1 MIAILGGFDRN
12 RANDLYRIV
21 GEKFSALPGVQH
33 AGISATVPF
42 GISTVR
48 RTVLRSGLSPAP
60 DDKPATAAEGR
71 TFSPFWN
78 SVGADYFAAVG
89 LPLIRGRAFT
99 AAEAT
104 QPGGP
109 AVAVIDEVLAKKL
122 WPDSDALGQKIQF
135 PLRENA

>member
-12 RANDLYRIV
+12 RANDLYRVV
-21 GEKFSALPGVQH
+21 GEKLSALPGVQH

-48 RTVLRSGLSPAP
+48 RSVLRFGLSPAP

-71 TFSPFWN
+71 TFAPIWN
-78 SVGADYFAAVG
+78 SVGSDYFAAAG
-89 LPLIRGRAFT
+89 LPLLRGRTFT
-99 AAEAT
+99 AAVAT

-109 AVAVIDEVLAKKL
+109 AVAVLV
-122 WPDSDALGQKIQF
+122 
-135 PLRENA
+135 